1 MKFQKS
7 ILITV
12 LIFSSITNVKS
23 QNISKEKVEQYIT
36 SHEIT
41 FNKNTKPISCN
52 NIDSLIN
59 ELIKKKI
66 NYSYTTFEFI
76 GEDLNEDSMV
86 NGNSKSI
93 IANKQKSFIYYSLK
107 KEKNGIKII
116 VVSGNNYF

>member
-1 MKFQKS
+1 MKFYKS
-7 ILITV
+7 ILIIA
-12 LIFSSITNVKS
+12 LLFLNITNVKS
-23 QNISKEKVEQYIT
+23 QNILKEKVEKYIT

-41 FNKNTKPISCN
+41 FNKNIKPISCN

-59 ELIKKKI
+59 ELIKKKF

-107 KEKNGIKII
+107 KEKNGVKII